1 MKDKDYIFCL
11 FTLDSPPEKIIDIYG
26 NYIDSI
32 IRKYKKFTII
42 NFYRYSQ
49 KKIVRKNY
57 EKYLRK
63 RFKKKINF
71 FYPENKNKFYKFIE
85 NKQIFALDVFGKN
98 FKDFK
103 LRYLINKKNIFI
115 ILLINGGY
123 LSNEKKGVLELSLKN
138 KVFLFLK
145 NLNKLIYRVLIILNI
160 FPKTFLYIDSR
171 KSVVD
176 KFHNS
181 KIRNIVKKFS
191 SLHFLI
197 NFLNVYRINSNAY
210 KKRLSSKKIINN
222 NKIIFID
229 GNYNHTDLTE
239 REQLNFN
246 KIKIDYFNLL
256 TNTFLKLE
264 TTFKKKVEICLHP
277 TSNFKIYK
285 KNFGEKFKLSSGKTS
300 EKILSSN
307 MIIMHESSLIIDALI
322 LNKKIVLLQTN
333 ILGNYFLNKILMYKH
348 LLKLPTINL
357 DSKKILSKK
366 EIINQLLKTKKHR
379 DQYVKANL
387 IYNNELPSVS
397 FVNIIENLIKKNNL

>member
-1 MKDKDYIFCL
+1 M
-11 FTLDSPPEKIIDIYG
+11 
-26 NYIDSI
+26 
-32 IRKYKKFTII
+32 R
-42 NFYRYSQ
+42 
-49 KKIVRKNY
+49 
-57 EKYLRK
+57 
-63 RFKKKINF
+63 
-71 FYPENKNKFYKFIE
+71 
-85 NKQIFALDVFGKN
+85 
-98 FKDFK
+98 
-103 LRYLINKKNIFI
+103 KKN
-115 ILLINGGY
+115 
-123 LSNEKKGVLELSLKN
+123 EV
-138 KVFLFLK
+138 
-145 NLNKLIYRVLIILNI
+145 
-160 FPKTFLYIDSR
+160 
-171 KSVVD
+171 
-176 KFHNS
+176 
-181 KIRNIVKKFS
+181 RNIVKKFS